1 LTRSIVIGDS
11 SEAVAP
17 ITRYARSGDVSVAY
31 QVVGSGPVDL
41 VFAPGFISHVE
52 LVWEY
57 PLVARGY
64 ERLASFSRLVLFD
77 KRGTGLSDPVPGP
90 MTLEERTDDLLAVM
104 DAAESERAAIFGV
117 SEGGSMAAIFA
128 ATHPERTSSL
138 VLYGTWPRML
148 RAPDFPVGVER
159 FQLEKLV
166 ALTDRWGEGVA
177 LSSFAPSLASDPG
190 ARDWWAR
197 FQRASASPGMARGL
211 FELYPEID
219 IRDILPAIRAE
230 TLVLHRTGDRVV
242 PVGCGRYL
250 AEHIPRARYVE
261 LEGDDHI
268 WVAGDA
274 DALLDEVEEFVTG
287 ARQGP
292 EPDRVLATILF
303 TDIVGSTE
311 HAAAAGDRT
320 WATLL
325 ETHHT
330 AVRRQLVRF
339 RGVEIDT
346 AGDGFFVAFDG
357 PARAIRCA
365 VAIRDAVR
373 SLGLEIRAGLH
384 TGECEKV
391 GNKLTGIAVNIGAR
405 VGALAGSGEVLV
417 SSTVV
422 DLVAGSG
429 LVFEDRG
436 EHELRG
442 VPGRRRLFA
451 VAA

>member
-1 LTRSIVIGDS
+1 LV
-11 SEAVAP
+11 VAST
-17 ITRYARSGDVSVAY
+17 TRYARAGDVSIAY
-31 QVVGSGPVDL
+31 QVVGSGPVDV

-52 LVWEY
+52 LTWED
-57 PLVARGY
+57 PLWTPHY

-90 MTLEERTDDLLAVM
+90 ATLDERTDDLLAVM
-104 DAAESERAAIFGV
+104 DAAESERAAIFGI
-117 SEGGSMAAIFA
+117 SEGGSMAALFA
-128 ATHPERTSSL
+128 ATFPQRTSSL
-138 VLYGTWPRML
+138 VLYGAWPRML
-148 RAPDFPVGVER
+148 RAPDFPFGIEPKE
-159 FQLEKLV
+159 LAKLV
-166 ALTDRWGEGVA
+166 ALADRWGEGVA
-177 LSSFAPSLASDPG
+177 LSSFAPSLASDPR
-190 ARDWWAR
+190 ARESWAR
-197 FQRASASPGMARGL
+197 LQRAAASPGMVRDL
-211 FELYPEID
+211 FRLYPDLD

-230 TLVLHRTGDRVV
+230 TLVLHRAGDRVV

-250 AEHIPRARYVE
+250 AEHIPGARYVE
-261 LEGDDHI
+261 LQGDDHLWI
-268 WVAGDA
+268 AGDT

-287 ARQGP
+287 SRHSP
-292 EPDRVLATILF
+292 EPDRILATILF

-311 HAAAAGDRT
+311 QAAVTGDQRWAAVLAAHHA
-320 WATLL
+320 
-325 ETHHT
+325 
-330 AVRRQLVRF
+330 AVRRQLERF
-339 RGVEIDT
+339 RGREIDT

-357 PARAIRCA
+357 PARGIRCA

-391 GNKLTGIAVNIGAR
+391 GDKLTGIAVNVGAR
-405 VGALAGSGEVLV
+405 VVGLAGSGEVLV

-436 EHELRG
+436 EHELKG
-442 VPGRRRLFA
+442 VPGPRRLFA